1 VNTYAGPAVDAYG
14 ATPDVSGALPLA
26 ELVKYIPL
34 PEATN
39 RVPGSVGIF
48 NLQAG
53 EEFEP
58 IGSTAPSDD
67 YDRFVDSFT
76 SHLTASVGMPIE
88 VLLMKFGQNYSA
100 SRATLVLFW
109 RIAQIWRSEMDADF
123 NNPIYQM
130 WLAGEIAA
138 RRVAAPGWS
147 DPIMRAAWVNARW
160 EGSPMPEIDP
170 LKQSKANM
178 NNAVIGASDLDY
190 IARMTNSSD
199 GRVNRAKLK
208 KQYAELPLVPWSIK
222 RSDSLDAENDGDGG
236 DEEKKPKPSKEE

>member
-1 VNTYAGPAVDAYG
+1 
-14 ATPDVSGALPLA
+14 
-26 ELVKYIPL
+26 
-34 PEATN
+34 
-39 RVPGSVGIF
+39 
-48 NLQAG
+48 
-53 EEFEP
+53 
-58 IGSTAPSDD
+58 
-67 YDRFVDSFT
+67 
-76 SHLTASVGMPIE
+76 
-88 VLLMKFGQNYSA
+88 
-100 SRATLVLFW
+100 
-109 RIAQIWRSEMDADF
+109 MDADF